1 MLLMYLQLT
10 STVWFEIR
18 ITTRMSGYS
27 LVEEGLEDD
36 DLITRLDERHEST
49 QHA

>member
-1 MLLMYLQLT
+1 MNDNL
-10 STVWFEIR
+10 
-18 ITTRMSGYS
+18 
-27 LVEEGLEDD
+27 LVEKGLEDD